1 MNTKQKSK
9 NVFTKILTICNI
21 FSLHTSHLNAI
32 EQVEPPQKLMFQAI
46 LEDGIYLIIGK
57 WYSCGSQKR
66 HQNTRVNNV
75 GVQWCAM
82 CVCLFLKFYNFIKGI
97 VDTNMIFSKKLKPLF
112 LYLA

>member
-57 WYSCGSQKR
+57 
-66 HQNTRVNNV
+66 
-75 GVQWCAM
+75 
-82 CVCLFLKFYNFIKGI
+82 
-97 VDTNMIFSKKLKPLF
+97 
-112 LYLA
+112 